1 MKNKQKIFVAGHK
14 GMVGSSIIRALQKQG
29 HNSGEIITRTR
40 QQLDLIEQSAVF
52 DFFQQERPTH
62 VYLAA
67 AKVGGIF
74 ANDTYPAEFIY
85 DNLMIQLNVINS
97 AFASGVK
104 HLLFLGS
111 SCIYPK
117 LSSQPIDE
125 ASLLTGKLEPTNEP
139 YAIAKIAGI
148 KLCERYNRQ
157 FGESHGIDYRS
168 VMPTNLY
175 GPGDNYSGENSH
187 VIPALLKRFH
197 EAKIKNQ
204 EIVTIWGTGQPKREF
219 LVVDDLAAACLHVMN
234 LKKEVY
240 DSAVCPME
248 SHLNVGYGEEI
259 SIYDLAVKIA
269 NIVGFKGQ
277 INFDSLKPD
286 GISRKC
292 LNSKKLAN
300 LGWTPLISLSEGLA
314 STYRDY
320 VKNHGTT

>member
-1 MKNKQKIFVAGHK
+1 M
-14 GMVGSSIIRALQKQG
+14 
-29 HNSGEIITRTR
+29 
-40 QQLDLIEQSAVF
+40 
-52 DFFQQERPTH
+52 
-62 VYLAA
+62 
-67 AKVGGIF
+67 
-74 ANDTYPAEFIY
+74 
-85 DNLMIQLNVINS
+85 
-97 AFASGVK
+97 
-104 HLLFLGS
+104 
-111 SCIYPK
+111 
-117 LSSQPIDE
+117 
-125 ASLLTGKLEPTNEP
+125 
-139 YAIAKIAGI
+139 
-148 KLCERYNRQ
+148 
-157 FGESHGIDYRS
+157 
-168 VMPTNLY
+168 
-175 GPGDNYSGENSH
+175 
-187 VIPALLKRFH
+187 
-197 EAKIKNQ
+197 
-204 EIVTIWGTGQPKREF
+204 TIWGTGQPKREF
-219 LVVDDLAAACLHVMN
+219 LFVDDLAAASLHVMN